1 MSGKKRIRAKSFRG
15 WFRRNVSPAD
25 IDTIRKYG
33 VGAGIPGLIYYSDTL
48 PLYERFK
55 DEIWTLALG
64 KDGRLDE
71 LLASQD
77 TDTPTHFANFMVWA
91 AATRLASE

>member
-33 VGAGIPGLIYYSDTL
+33 VTAGIPGLIYYSDTL